1 MFREIWDLSKLVCS
15 PKNIQ
20 TFKSANAD
28 VNVVDNGDDNV
39 DDDDDDN
46 GDLSQSSFFL
56 LPLGVLQRFF
66 PLHSFLTF
74 HLSIS
79 GDDDDDNVYDVDDN
93 DDCDDDNQDKAMNA
107 TKNRNLIIVEL
118 CKVVDDDR
126 DGKSHNENTTDGA
139 ACPD

>member
-1 MFREIWDLSKLVCS
+1 MIMLLMMLTMVMTMHCND
-15 PKNIQ
+15 N
-20 TFKSANAD
+20 N
-28 VNVVDNGDDNV
+28 VDNVDDNV
-39 DDDDDDN
+39 D

-79 GDDDDDNVYDVDDN
+79 GDDDDDNIYDVDDN
-93 DDCDDDNQDKAMNA
+93 DDYDDDNQDKATNA